1 MCGPQNYIG
10 KRLFLSPNEELNEV
24 ECKMCSIRND
34 ISKILMQSFD
44 SLRKHV
50 SKMKN
55 LRSLNQFNL

>member
-10 KRLFLSPNEELNEV
+10 KRLFLSPNGELNKI
-24 ECKMCSIRND
+24 ECKMCSIRNYT
-34 ISKILMQSFD
+34 SKILMQNFD
-44 SLRKHV
+44 SLSKHV